1 MPPPEFSSMPCWP
14 VPRCHGEQASRALM
28 KIQGE
33 AFTSPTDKVQSVL
46 PALLPLASSSLLV
59 MTLAK
64 GTPTSQRDNG
74 GHASFTLFP
83 SVDGQALPGLQ
94 LASSAGIRL
103 GPPSTCCHLPS
114 SLPHPGSQGTV
125 PKETAGPLGSSWSR
139 LSPSSFLPLGQCH
152 RPWEHS
158 SLENALST

>member
-1 MPPPEFSSMPCWP
+1 MRCRSCP
-14 VPRCHGEQASRALM
+14 VPHGIWAQASRALM

-74 GHASFTLFP
+74 GHTSFTLSP
-83 SVDGQALPGLQ
+83 QW
-94 LASSAGIRL
+94 
-103 GPPSTCCHLPS
+103 
-114 SLPHPGSQGTV
+114 
-125 PKETAGPLGSSWSR
+125 TAMHSLGSSWPP
-139 LSPSSFLPLGQCH
+139 LPAFVLVHLLPAAICLPASPILDLKGQSPKKQQVPWEVLGPDSAPHPLFLPLGQCH